1 MVDTN
6 LDLNIDI
13 STVPDLP
20 FHVLKQYYMQLYNQE
35 TRIGNKDFYIL
46 RVSYRLQELR
56 HGGLSVKTKSLIK
69 KLFEKQ
75 QRKKSLYLVGT
86 VIVRTYKRTDYRVT
100 ILERGV
106 DMESTYYT
114 SLSSAA
120 HHITGIRPREN
131 AFLEL
136 DNEMCNLYT

>member
-1 MVDTN
+1 MVDTD

-13 STVPDLP
+13 NTVPDLP

-35 TRIGNKDFYIL
+35 TRIGNKEFYIL

-56 HGGLSVKTKSLIK
+56 YGGLSLKTKSLIK

-75 QRKKSLYLVGT
+75 QRKKSLYPVGT

-106 DMESTYYT
+106 DMDGTYYT
-114 SLSSAA
+114 SLSAA
-120 HHITGIRPREN
+120 AQHITGIRTSGKR
-131 AFLEL
+131 FFGVGQ
-136 DNEMCNLYT
+136 

>member
-35 TRIGNKDFYIL
+35 TRIGNKEFYIL

-75 QRKKSLYLVGT
+75 QRKKSLYPVGT

-106 DMESTYYT
+106 DMDGTYYT
-114 SLSSAA
+114 SLSAA
-120 HHITGIRPREN
+120 AQNITGIRTSGKR
-131 AFLEL
+131 FFGVGQ
-136 DNEMCNLYT
+136 

>member
-1 MVDTN
+1 MVYTN
-6 LDLNIDI
+6 LDLSIDS

-20 FHVLKQYYMQLYNQE
+20 FQVLKQYYMQLYKQE
-35 TRIGNKDFYIL
+35 TRIDNKKVYIL

-56 HGGLSVKTKSLIK
+56 HGGLSVKAKSLIK

-75 QRKKSLYLVGT
+75 QRKKSLYPVGT

-106 DMESTYYT
+106 DMDGTYYT
-114 SLSSAA
+114 ILSAA
-120 HHITGIRPREN
+120 AQHITGIRTSGKR
-131 AFLEL
+131 FFGVGQ
-136 DNEMCNLYT
+136 

>member
-35 TRIGNKDFYIL
+35 ARIGNKEFYIL

-56 HGGLSVKTKSLIK
+56 QGGLSLKTKSLIK

-75 QRKKSLYLVGT
+75 QRKKSLYPVGT
-86 VIVRTYKRTDYRVT
+86 VIVRTYKGTDYRVT

-106 DMESTYYT
+106 DMDGTYYT
-114 SLSSAA
+114 SFSAA
-120 HHITGIRPREN
+120 AQHIMGIRTSGKR
-131 AFLEL
+131 FFGVGQ
-136 DNEMCNLYT
+136 

>member
-13 STVPDLP
+13 NTVPDLP
-20 FHVLKQYYMQLYNQE
+20 FHVLKQYYIQLYNQE
-35 TRIGNKDFYIL
+35 ARIGNKEFYIL

-56 HGGLSVKTKSLIK
+56 HGGLSLKTKSLIK

-75 QRKKSLYLVGT
+75 QRKKSLYPVGT

-106 DMESTYYT
+106 DMDGTYYT
-114 SLSSAA
+114 SLSAAA
-120 HHITGIRPREN
+120 HHITGIRTSGKR
-131 AFLEL
+131 FFRVGQ
-136 DNEMCNLYT
+136 

>member
-35 TRIGNKDFYIL
+35 TRIDNKDFYIL

-56 HGGLSVKTKSLIK
+56 HGGIILKDK
-69 KLFEKQ
+69 KP
-75 QRKKSLYLVGT
+75 
-86 VIVRTYKRTDYRVT
+86 D
-100 ILERGV
+100 
-106 DMESTYYT
+106 
-114 SLSSAA
+114 
-120 HHITGIRPREN
+120 
-131 AFLEL
+131 
-136 DNEMCNLYT
+136 

>member
-13 STVPDLP
+13 NTVSDLP

-56 HGGLSVKTKSLIK
+56 HGGLSLKTKSLIK

-75 QRKKSLYLVGT
+75 QRKKSLYPVGT
-86 VIVRTYKRTDYRVT
+86 VIVRTYKGTDYRVA

-106 DMESTYYT
+106 DMDGTYYT

-120 HHITGIRPREN
+120 HHITGIRTSGKR
-131 AFLEL
+131 FFGVG
-136 DNEMCNLYT
+136 

>member
-13 STVPDLP
+13 DTVKDLP

-35 TRIGNKDFYIL
+35 SRIANKEFYIL
-46 RVSYRLQELR
+46 RISYRLQELR
-56 HGGLSVKTKSLIK
+56 HGGLSIKTKGLIRK
-69 KLFEKQ
+69 FFEKQ
-75 QRKKSLYLVGT
+75 QRKKHLYPVGT

-106 DMESTYYT
+106 DMDGTYYT
-114 SLSSAA
+114 SLSAA
-120 HHITGIRPREN
+120 AQHITGIRTSGNR
-131 AFLEL
+131 FFGVGQ
-136 DNEMCNLYT
+136 

>member
-1 MVDTN
+1 MVDTD

-35 TRIGNKDFYIL
+35 TRIGNKEFYIL

-56 HGGLSVKTKSLIK
+56 HGGLSLKTKSLIK

-75 QRKKSLYLVGT
+75 QRKKSLYPVGT
-86 VIVRTYKRTDYRVT
+86 VIVRTYKGTDYRVT

-106 DMESTYYT
+106 DMDGTYYT

-120 HHITGIRPREN
+120 HHITGIRTSGKR
-131 AFLEL
+131 FFGVGQ
-136 DNEMCNLYT
+136 

>member
-35 TRIGNKDFYIL
+35 ARVGNKDFYIL

-56 HGGLSVKTKSLIK
+56 DGG
-69 KLFEKQ
+69 
-75 QRKKSLYLVGT
+75 
-86 VIVRTYKRTDYRVT
+86 
-100 ILERGV
+100 
-106 DMESTYYT
+106 
-114 SLSSAA
+114 
-120 HHITGIRPREN
+120 
-131 AFLEL
+131 
-136 DNEMCNLYT
+136 

>member
-13 STVPDLP
+13 NTVPDLP

-35 TRIGNKDFYIL
+35 ARVGNKDFYIL

-75 QRKKSLYLVGT
+75 QRKKSLYPVGT

-106 DMESTYYT
+106 DMDGTYYT
-114 SLSSAA
+114 SLSAA
-120 HHITGIRPREN
+120 AQQITGIRTSGKR
-131 AFLEL
+131 FFGVGQ
-136 DNEMCNLYT
+136 

>member
-35 TRIGNKDFYIL
+35 ARISNKEFYIL
-46 RVSYRLQELR
+46 RISYRLQELR
-56 HGGLSVKTKSLIK
+56 YGGLSLKTKSLIK

-75 QRKKSLYLVGT
+75 QRKKRLYPVGT
-86 VIVRTYKRTDYRVT
+86 VIVRTYKGTDYRVT

-106 DMESTYYT
+106 DMDGTHYT
-114 SLSSAA
+114 SLSAA
-120 HHITGIRPREN
+120 AQHITGIRTSGKR
-131 AFLEL
+131 FFGVG
-136 DNEMCNLYT
+136 

>member
-1 MVDTN
+1 MVDTD

-35 TRIGNKDFYIL
+35 TRIGNKEFYIL

-75 QRKKSLYLVGT
+75 QRKKSLYPVGT
-86 VIVRTYKRTDYRVT
+86 VIVRTYKGTDYRVT

-106 DMESTYYT
+106 DMDGTYYT
-114 SLSSAA
+114 SLSAA
-120 HHITGIRPREN
+120 AQHITGIRTSGKR
-131 AFLEL
+131 FFGVG
-136 DNEMCNLYT
+136 

>member
-1 MVDTN
+1 MVDTE

-35 TRIGNKDFYIL
+35 TRIGNKEFYIL

-75 QRKKSLYLVGT
+75 QRKKSLYPVGT
-86 VIVRTYKRTDYRVT
+86 VIVRTYKGTDYRVT

-106 DMESTYYT
+106 DMDDTYYT

-120 HHITGIRPREN
+120 HHITGIRTSGKR
-131 AFLEL
+131 FFGVGQ
-136 DNEMCNLYT
+136 

>member
-35 TRIGNKDFYIL
+35 TRIGNKEFYIL

-56 HGGLSVKTKSLIK
+56 HGGLSLKTKSLIK
-69 KLFEKQ
+69 NSLKNNNA
-75 QRKKSLYLVGT
+75 RKAY
-86 VIVRTYKRTDYRVT
+86 
-100 ILERGV
+100 
-106 DMESTYYT
+106 
-114 SLSSAA
+114 
-120 HHITGIRPREN
+120 IRWEQ
-131 AFLEL
+131 
-136 DNEMCNLYT
+136 